1 MPCEWPLIIT
11 EPCLTKWDAASPEQR
26 EAATATATDILWMLT
41 GRAFGL
47 CTDTARPMAECR
59 HSGTWFGN
67 RGPTW
72 VNGGLNAVSPVNVPS
87 CGCFGTTAEVRLS
100 DDPIHSVEEVWIDGV
115 QLDATAYK
123 VRDGRRLVRV
133 DGGMWPTRQDFGVG
147 DKDVGAFYVEFTRG
161 VEVPRAGQVAAGVL
175 ACEDLNAQQGA
186 RCRLP
191 RGTTSVDRQG
201 VSVEI
206 DPHEYFSAG
215 LTGIDEVDQWI
226 MAVNPAQLRTPSRA
240 YSVDVPSPSRYV

>member
-1 MPCEWPLIIT
+1 MPCDWPLIIT
-11 EPCLTKWDAASPEQR
+11 EPCLTKWNAASPEQR
-26 EAATATATDILWMLT
+26 AAATATATDILWMLT

-72 VNGGLNAVSPVNVPS
+72 VNGGLNAVSPVNVPT

-100 DDPIHSVEEVWIDGV
+100 DDPIHSVEEVWIDGN
-115 QLDATAYK
+115 QLDAWQYTI
-123 VRDGRRLVRV
+123 RDDRWLLRV
-133 DGGMWPTRQDFGVG
+133 DGGVWPTRQDLAAD
-147 DKDVGAFYVEFTRG
+147 DKTVGAFYVKFTRG
-161 VEVPRAGQVAAGVL
+161 VEVPKAGQVAAGVL
-175 ACEDLNAQQGA
+175 ACEDLNSQQGS

-201 VSVEI
+201 VSIEI

-240 YSVDVPSPSRYV
+240 YSVDVPMPSRFT